1 MPSFADVVKLTKV
14 RLTSSVVF
22 SAIAGYFIA
31 ANQLNTLLLIY
42 LVLGGFFV
50 VAASNGFNQLIEK
63 DYDKLMQRTADRPLP
78 TKRMSSSEVFWISF
92 LMALLGIFLLY
103 KINFLT
109 GFFGTLSI
117 FLYVLIYTPLKRV
130 SPISVFVGAF
140 PGAIPFMLGWVAATN
155 DFDIEPGIL
164 FAIQFIWQFP
174 HFWAI
179 AWVCNDDYEKAGFIM
194 LPGKKDKST
203 AWKNVVYTFF
213 LIPLSVLPVFG
224 ITGNLQL
231 SLIAAIFVLIAGIW
245 FFSIALNLYKK
256 LTDESAKKLM
266 FASFI
271 YLPSVQLI
279 FVLDK
284 VMRGLFV
291 I

>member
-1 MPSFADVVKLTKV
+1 MPSFADIVKLTKV

-31 ANQLNTLLLIY
+31 ANHLNILYLIY

-50 VAASNGFNQLIEK
+50 VAASNGFNQLLEK
-63 DYDKLMQRTADRPLP
+63 DYDKLMKRTADRPLP
-78 TKRMSSSEVFWISF
+78 TKRMSVSEVFWISI
-92 LMALLGIFLLY
+92 LMALLGVFMLY

-117 FLYVLIYTPLKRV
+117 FLYVLIYTPLKRF
-130 SPISVFVGAF
+130 SPISVFVGSF

-179 AWVCNDDYEKAGFIM
+179 AWVCNDDYKKAGFKM
-194 LPGKKDKST
+194 LPGEKDKST

-213 LIPLSVLPVFG
+213 LIPLSILPVFG
-224 ITGNLQL
+224 ITGSLQL
-231 SLIAAIFVLIAGIW
+231 SVIAAIFVAIASVW
-245 FFSIALNLYKK
+245 FFSKAITLFKE
-256 LTDESAKKLM
+256 LTDDSAKKLM

-271 YLPSVQLI
+271 YLPIIQLI
-279 FVLDK
+279 YILDK
-284 VMRGLFV
+284 
-291 I
+291 II

>member
-92 LMALLGIFLLY
+92 LMAVLGIFLLY

-179 AWVCNDDYEKAGFIM
+179 AWVTHEDY
-194 LPGKKDKST
+194 L
-203 AWKNVVYTFF
+203 
-213 LIPLSVLPVFG
+213 
-224 ITGNLQL
+224 
-231 SLIAAIFVLIAGIW
+231 
-245 FFSIALNLYKK
+245 
-256 LTDESAKKLM
+256 
-266 FASFI
+266 
-271 YLPSVQLI
+271 
-279 FVLDK
+279 K
-284 VMRGLFV
+284 V
-291 I
+291 

>member
-1 MPSFADVVKLTKV
+1 MPSFANIIQLSKV

-31 ANQLNTLLLIY
+31 ADQFDVLLFTY
-42 LVLGGFFV
+42 LVIGGFLV
-50 VAASNGFNQLIEK
+50 VAASNGFNQILEK
-63 DYDKLMQRTADRPLP
+63 EYDKLMARTADRPLP
-78 TKRMSSSEVFWISF
+78 TGRMSISEAFWISL
-92 LMALLGIFLLY
+92 LMGLLGVFLFY
-103 KINFLT
+103 RINFLS

-117 FLYVLIYTPLKRV
+117 ILYVLVYTPLKRI
-130 SPISVFVGAF
+130 SPISVFVGSF

-179 AWVCNDDYEKAGFIM
+179 AWVCNDDYKKAGFKM
-194 LPGKKDKST
+194 LPGEKDKST

-213 LIPLSVLPVFG
+213 LIPLSILPVFG
-224 ITGNLQL
+224 ITGSLQL
-231 SLIAAIFVLIAGIW
+231 SVIAAIFVAIAGVW
-245 FFSIALNLYKK
+245 FFSKTITLFKE
-256 LTDESAKKLM
+256 LTDDSAKKLM

-271 YLPSVQLI
+271 YLPIIQLI
-279 FVLDK
+279 YILDK
-284 VMRGLFV
+284 
-291 I
+291 II

>member
-1 MPSFADVVKLTKV
+1 MPSFSDIVQLSKI

-31 ANQLNTLLLIY
+31 VNQFDSLTFLF
-42 LVLGGFFV
+42 LVVGGFLV
-50 VAASNGFNQLIEK
+50 VAASNGFNQILEK
-63 DYDKLMQRTADRPLP
+63 DYDKLMIRTADRPLP
-78 TKRMSSSEVFWISF
+78 TERMSVKEAF
-92 LMALLGIFLLY
+92 LVSLLMGLVGVFLLY
-103 KINFLT
+103 RINFLS

-117 FLYVLIYTPLKRV
+117 VLYVLVYTPLKRV

-179 AWVCNDDYEKAGFIM
+179 AWVCNDDYVKAGFKM
-194 LPGKKDKST
+194 LPGEKDKST

-224 ITGNLQL
+224 ITGSLTL
-231 SLIAAIFVLIAGIW
+231 SIFSSVIIVLAGLWFLSKAIKLF
-245 FFSIALNLYKK
+245 KE
-256 LTDESAKKLM
+256 LTDEAAKKLM

-271 YLPSVQLI
+271 YLPIIQLI
-279 FVLDK
+279 YILDK
-284 VMRGLFV
+284 IL
-291 I
+291 